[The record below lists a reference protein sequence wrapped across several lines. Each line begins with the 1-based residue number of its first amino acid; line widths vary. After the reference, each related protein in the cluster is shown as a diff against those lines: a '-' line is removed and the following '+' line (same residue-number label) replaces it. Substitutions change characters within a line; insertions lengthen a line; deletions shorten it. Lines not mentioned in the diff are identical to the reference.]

1 MKFYLLEQ
9 PDWPTAEIDVLNF
22 HHSVNYRDF
31 IQDQMYRLPA
41 RLMLYIRHKEYVEY
55 PGILLMPLPLFS
67 KNMWKCIGN
76 FMKEPLHTHFIFMD
90 EKTRHSEQYY
100 CPAFRRVKGRVVM
113 EEQKGSIQ
121 PVSLLSEECIPEAIP
136 ALYVQD
142 GEKIWV
148 MLRQDLLESL
158 MRMGLCEVK
167 LLPIKGR
174 D

>member
-1 MKFYLLEQ
+1 M
-9 PDWPTAEIDVLNF
+9 
-22 HHSVNYRDF
+22 
-31 IQDQMYRLPA
+31 
-41 RLMLYIRHKEYVEY
+41 
-55 PGILLMPLPLFS
+55 
-67 KNMWKCIGN
+67 
-76 FMKEPLHTHFIFMD
+76 
-90 EKTRHSEQYY
+90 
-100 CPAFRRVKGRVVM
+100 VM